1 MAADDVICPKH
12 DSYIEGTSL
21 GCFCLDAQHTVCGQS
36 CTMCVSWVDTLFC
49 LDESLKHAQVAVSSP
64 AAALKSVICRAAADK
79 GAEEEAE
86 RQLVAVK
93 KLKAE
98 VARKEGML
106 KATQSELDKVPP

>member
-1 MAADDVICPKH
+1 MWAVMYHVCQ
-12 DSYIEGTSL
+12 L
-21 GCFCLDAQHTVCGQS
+21 GGYTVLLGR
-36 CTMCVSWVDTLFC
+36 VS
-49 LDESLKHAQVAVSSP
+49 KHAQVAVSSP
-64 AAALKSVICRAAADK
+64 AAALKSVMCRAAADK